1 MRDNHQ
7 RRLGWCAPGR
17 VIMELD
23 DVGTHIEVE
32 FVGVHVVNVT
42 KVVDSSSGSVE
53 VERVVVV
60 NTL

>member
-1 MRDNHQ
+1 
-7 RRLGWCAPGR
+7 
-17 VIMELD
+17 MELD